1 MLYGCISST
10 LEEKPILT
18 GIKLLPADKTKTQP
32 ISPHPFSESCSHMTK
47 SHDFSVTWQKSY
59 GKPLVLT
66 PEWFSV
72 ADPGI
77 SRFTRSHPKDRPFI
91 YYSRLLRHVRVPRS
105 HCVLTRIPWGSHYL
119 SYTATRDR
127 VCSPDETSKTE
138 APCHDRTGKI
148 FLPEKRMQSNDLY
161 LQQLALVILYVGV
174 EIMFYLTQCMHTR
187 IHRTS
192 QFLWN
197 VYCFHKIIVRYVR
210 R

>member
-105 HCVLTRIPWGSHYL
+105 HCVLTRIPWGSHHL
-119 SYTATRDR
+119 SYTATRESVLRMRPQKPRRR
-127 VCSPDETSKTE
+127 VTTGLAKSFSLKSAWCRAMTCTS
-138 APCHDRTGKI
+138 
-148 FLPEKRMQSNDLY
+148 SNLRWLSY
-161 LQQLALVILYVGV
+161 MSG
-174 EIMFYLTQCMHTR
+174 
-187 IHRTS
+187 
-192 QFLWN
+192 
-197 VYCFHKIIVRYVR
+197 
-210 R
+210 

>member
-66 PEWFSV
+66 PEWFLV

-105 HCVLTRIPWGSHYL
+105 HCVLTRIPWGSHHL
-119 SYTATRDR
+119 SYTATRGSILRMRPQKPRRR
-127 VCSPDETSKTE
+127 VTTGFSLISACRTMTRTS
-138 APCHDRTGKI
+138 
-148 FLPEKRMQSNDLY
+148 SNFR
-161 LQQLALVILYVGV
+161 LVILYVGV
-174 EIMFYLTQCMHTR
+174 EIMF
-187 IHRTS
+187 
-192 QFLWN
+192 
-197 VYCFHKIIVRYVR
+197 
-210 R
+210 